1 MIIKNKLDSIKK
13 INDLKLNKFPEQL
26 FKKNEHEEVKKF
38 LEKYPSNYY
47 AIRDKSKINGNFK
60 LKVCYDKVLE
70 EIKKYELYTI
80 NISSAN
86 YVDSQLLIGEIEILS
101 NNEIYATLST
111 NPYASVRD
119 ALSNPDFNIKTNI
132 FDKELNKIPYFD
144 IIYQYIDKYDLYN
157 VIVEFAVFNKKVGIN
172 NDNVI
177 IYELRTQY

>member
-26 FKKNEHEEVKKF
+26 FMKNEYEEVKKF

-60 LKVCYDKVLE
+60 LKVCFDRVLE

-80 NISSAN
+80 NISSVN
-86 YVDSQLLIGEIEILS
+86 YVDNQVLVGEIEILS

-111 NPYASVRD
+111 NPYASVRM
-119 ALSNPDFNIKTNI
+119 L
-132 FDKELNKIPYFD
+132 
-144 IIYQYIDKYDLYN
+144 
-157 VIVEFAVFNKKVGIN
+157 
-172 NDNVI
+172 
-177 IYELRTQY
+177 